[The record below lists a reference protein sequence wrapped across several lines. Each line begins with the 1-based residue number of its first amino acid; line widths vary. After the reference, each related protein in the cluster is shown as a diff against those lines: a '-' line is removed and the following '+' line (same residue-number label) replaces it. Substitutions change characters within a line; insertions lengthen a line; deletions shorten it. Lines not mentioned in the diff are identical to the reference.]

1 MQQIRTL
8 GRQVFELG
16 TVQFLWG
23 NPHVGAI
30 FDTLGIEPTRGYFV
44 LRAAPMG
51 RPAPALIGNAFAFFP
66 PVMVAKLV
74 SRSWDEHL
82 PSEVVA
88 LAVPHLA
95 EAARSVFGD
104 GEAVR
109 DLAEHLAAVRAA
121 GRYDGRML
129 SSAWNALRWP
139 DDAAPTLFA
148 AATVL
153 REHRGDGHILAL
165 QRFDLSPLEGMLLST
180 SRRQEDIVAA
190 ARSRGWRDDDLEEA
204 TARLVRRGAVADGVI
219 TDGGAELWEAVER
232 ATDRLAAQ
240 PWRSSGVDL
249 DEVVALAAQV
259 IDTARW

>member
-8 GRQVFELG
+8 GRQVFKLG

-30 FDTLGIEPTRGYFV
+30 FDTLGIEPTRGYFI

-51 RPAPALIGNAFAFFP
+51 RPTPILVGNAFGFFP

-74 SRSWDEHL
+74 SRSWDEHP
-82 PSEVVA
+82 PSDVVA
-88 LAVPHLA
+88 MAVPHLA

-104 GEAVR
+104 TEDVR
-109 DLAEHLAAVRAA
+109 VLAERLATVRAA

-129 SSAWNALRWP
+129 STAWNTVRWP
-139 DDAAPTLFA
+139 DDAAPVLFG

-165 QRFDLSPLEGMLLST
+165 QWFELSPLEGMLLST
-180 SRRQEDIVAA
+180 SRREEDVVAA
-190 ARSRGWRDDDLEEA
+190 ARSRGWRDDDIEEA
-204 TARLVRRGAVADGVI
+204 STRLVRRGALEDGAI
-219 TDGGAELWEAVER
+219 TDAGAELWEAVEQ

-249 DEVVALAAQV
+249 DEVTSLAERV
-259 IDTARW
+259 IDAARW